1 MDSFDP
7 GNKLTSADADR
18 LLATGGYRPGT
29 PGLDAREERPFGVS
43 LVVVFIVLG
52 AVLNAFFAL
61 NAWIRAEELE
71 EAPLLAIV
79 FIAQMVLGF
88 VVAFGLWGLREWGRI
103 IAVILYSLSFLFS
116 FITNF
121 NEPLTAGSLMG
132 LIIPAAIALYLIQPD
147 VKDKFV

>member
-1 MDSFDP
+1 MDSSDP

-18 LLATGGYRPGT
+18 LLATGGYWGDT
-29 PGLDAREERPFGVS
+29 SEIDAREERPFGVS

-52 AVLNAFFAL
+52 AILNAFFAL

-116 FITNF
+116 FIRNF

-132 LIIPAAIALYLIQPD
+132 LVIPAAIALYLIQPG
-147 VKDKFV
+147 VKDKFI